1 MILFV
6 GGSRH
11 GTEYVRT
18 VTVDKLDPAPPSF
31 VDVQTAERYGLAP
44 VSMTMLNPITN
55 QAVAILENTVYVVEG
70 LTDPQQLAMGL
81 ADSVTRW
88 WFQTHGTHKE
98 PFAAVPAQHN
108 GHADRSGLAP
118 RYHARCEVCVEAEVF
133 TSPLARARWMQT
145 HMDAGHTVRW
155 TDDAPTSEGAPTD
168 GGQDQGNIH

>member
-98 PFAAVPAQHN
+98 PAAAVAQQN
-108 GHADRSGLAP
+108 GSLHPGEVLRAW
-118 RYHARCEVCVEAEVF
+118 CEGPGETCTPFPFATRME
-133 TSPLARARWMQT
+133 RAKWMEIHRNAT
-145 HMDAGHTVRW
+145 GHTVRW
-155 TDDAPTSEGAPTD
+155 SDAQATEGVTD